1 MRAYKKESWPNLD
14 LMLPWSIMFGLS
26 FKSRRKE
33 HQSLQNNKLQNPEE
47 GRRMRL
53 KVAWGKAGWKEGN
66 QISPGGSDSI
76 LTCFHND
83 PIKCIAFPYDQW
95 GNYMHT
101 YSTVPVQKPLFH
113 HFSFSTYLT
122 SHTTKT
128 KCQKCTFPAS
138 PEPRIWRV
146 TQSWP
151 VEAEGKSSRE
161 DSYGIECFPS

>member
-14 LMLPWSIMFGLS
+14 LMLPWGIMFGLS
-26 FKSRRKE
+26 FKSGRKE
-33 HQSLQNNKLQNPEE
+33 HPSLQNNKLQNPEE
-47 GRRMRL
+47 GRRMGL
-53 KVAWGKAGWKEGN
+53 KVAWGKAGWEEGN
-66 QISPGGSDSI
+66 QITPGGFDSI

-83 PIKCIAFPYDQW
+83 PIKCIVFSYDQW

-101 YSTVPVQKPLFH
+101 YSMVPVQKPLFY
-113 HFSFSTYLT
+113 HFSFPTYLT

-138 PEPRIWRV
+138 PEPRIWQV

-161 DSYGIECFPS
+161 DSYGTECSPS